1 MSGLRDRNAC
11 DRRVGEETM
20 RCYCL
25 PNVEI
30 CLFSL
35 YLDVSLDTVTQLSV
49 PPTLHNCHNQHF
61 PLMVNTEQFFFINK
75 YFIPTVLNKV
85 FVLRATELKV
95 IIITYFNQ
103 IFCLKRFCCFQ
114 S

>member
-20 RCYCL
+20 PCYCL

-35 YLDVSLDTVTQLSV
+35 YLDVSLDTNTAVLASNTI
-49 PPTLHNCHNQHF
+49 
-61 PLMVNTEQFFFINK
+61 PLPSSAFTVMVIN
-75 YFIPTVLNKV
+75 IEN
-85 FVLRATELKV
+85 
-95 IIITYFNQ
+95 N
-103 IFCLKRFCCFQ
+103 
-114 S
+114 